1 MANKRYLIRQILLI
15 SLFVIVFAI
24 AIFLLYGGLSN
35 DRKMILKY
43 TENNNINYKVY
54 LKDND
59 FFDTPYID
67 QGKTYITSLID
78 YIHIDFNYNINFDN
92 KVKSDLKYHI
102 VATIESNKS
111 DNEVGNYWTK
121 NYNVTDI
128 KEKNFKDV
136 NNYSI
141 SESIDIDY
149 NKYNEILNEFKKSMG
164 LSDSAGVLKI
174 YLEIDSNVEGNEVKK
189 PIKSNM
195 LLKLP
200 LSQLAIE
207 ASIESN
213 ANNKANELVSIVR
226 VNNPIYKVL
235 LASSAVM
242 FIISI
247 LLLVSSIKVRKKY
260 RIKNEYDIKLK
271 KILTAYD
278 SIIVNVSA
286 LPDIKKCNLIEVES
300 FNELIDAHS
309 EIRMPIN
316 YYHEDKVSTF
326 LLFNESTAWRY
337 ILKDSEKGSA
347 KDEK

>member
-128 KEKNFKDV
+128 KEKKFKDA
-136 NNYSI
+136 
-141 SESIDIDY
+141 
-149 NKYNEILNEFKKSMG
+149 KST
-164 LSDSAGVLKI
+164 L
-174 YLEIDSNVEGNEVKK
+174 
-189 PIKSNM
+189 
-195 LLKLP
+195 
-200 LSQLAIE
+200 
-207 ASIESN
+207 
-213 ANNKANELVSIVR
+213 
-226 VNNPIYKVL
+226 
-235 LASSAVM
+235 
-242 FIISI
+242 
-247 LLLVSSIKVRKKY
+247 
-260 RIKNEYDIKLK
+260 
-271 KILTAYD
+271 
-278 SIIVNVSA
+278 
-286 LPDIKKCNLIEVES
+286 
-300 FNELIDAHS
+300 
-309 EIRMPIN
+309 
-316 YYHEDKVSTF
+316 
-326 LLFNESTAWRY
+326 
-337 ILKDSEKGSA
+337 
-347 KDEK
+347 